1 MPNPLF
7 SVLGGNAQQPDNG
20 FAQMMQDLEDFKKN
34 FTGNPRHKVQELLRT
49 GQMSQEQFNAL
60 GNMASQIMG
69 RMPRR

>member
-7 SVLGGNAQQPDNG
+7 SVLGGNTRQPDNG

-34 FTGNPRHKVQELLRT
+34 FTGNPRQKVQELLRT

-69 RMPRR
+69 RMSRR

>member
-7 SVLGGNAQQPDNG
+7 SVLGGNTQQPDNG

-34 FTGNPRHKVQELLRT
+34 FTGNPRQKVQELLRT
-49 GQMSQEQFNAL
+49 GQMSQEQFNTL

-69 RMPRR
+69 RMSRR